1 MAEPTQQRRDDDLDR
16 NEERPA
22 GQRGG
27 PATDERRGDS
37 GPDLDRGEGGRIAG
51 DGDEQ
56 GPGRRSDDQPTPT
69 SMSGSQAV
77 EAAMSHVQQL
87 TGRAPDTISGI
98 SRSERGW
105 AVAVEVVELSR
116 IPPSTDVLASY
127 EVEIDGDGD
136 LIEFQR
142 TRRYFRNQADEE

>member
-1 MAEPTQQRRDDDLDR
+1 
-16 NEERPA
+16 
-22 GQRGG
+22 
-27 PATDERRGDS
+27 
-37 GPDLDRGEGGRIAG
+37 
-51 DGDEQ
+51 
-56 GPGRRSDDQPTPT
+56 
-69 SMSGSQAV
+69 MSGSQAV